1 MRHLYIAEIY
11 RNGAIFVADST
22 GLSSF
27 TSAQRASEKKA
38 IYGAVRSFNVI
49 NICSGTN
56 RKPYR
61 PTGWAKLNGANA
73 VSFVVVKHVLENFDN
88 FWQVK

>member
-27 TSAQRASEKKA
+27 TSAQRAPEKKLYMVR
-38 IYGAVRSFNVI
+38 YGRSTSSTFVAVPIESPIGLPGGPN
-49 NICSGTN
+49 
-56 RKPYR
+56 
-61 PTGWAKLNGANA
+61 
-73 VSFVVVKHVLENFDN
+73 
-88 FWQVK
+88 